1 MPRMLDLIRA
11 SALPSH
17 QMMSAS
23 KGALRL
29 PEVETIEILV
39 YIVEHNKIFGEAA
52 RLTLAG
58 WDEASSRAIAADP
71 KTPVEIL
78 EYWLSAKNIRPALFP
93 ILIENPAV
101 SITRLS
107 DLATTLKKEMLDV
120 MIASPRV
127 RNLPQ
132 VLQDLSANH
141 YLSGT
146 QAAQVKAL
154 IAGKVL
160 LDEENNQCT
169 AEVVESVTSNTPAQ
183 TAAHEPEA
191 IPSPA
196 PPQPEPEAAIL
207 TTPPGENDNVLADDP
222 EAEVALNT
230 FLTEHAKE
238 IESQPEKPFHA
249 IGGLYEDVLQ
259 VEEPKPLAATAAAGT
274 SSNAGPAA
282 TASPRNN
289 SQKPLVRP
297 QDQKRDS
304 VLQKISKLDIKGRIQ
319 LAMKGTKEERAILVR
334 DGTKI
339 IALAVLD
346 SPKITDGEVEKF
358 AGQKNVLEAV
368 LRGIPMKRRFAKN
381 YAVVRALVFNPRTPL
396 DVSLGLMK
404 NLLVADLRNLSGNK
418 EVAET
423 VRKLALRMFKQKNA
437 DNNKH

>member
-1 MPRMLDLIRA
+1 MSRMLDLIRA
-11 SALPSH
+11 SALPAH

-29 PEVETIEILV
+29 PEVETLEILV
-39 YIVEHNKIFGEAA
+39 YIAEHNKIFGEAA

-58 WDEASSRAIAADP
+58 WDEASSKRVAADP
-71 KTPVEIL
+71 KAPLEIL
-78 EYWLSAKNIRPALFP
+78 EYWLSPKNIRPALFP
-93 ILIENPAV
+93 ILIENPGV
-101 SITRLS
+101 NITRLS
-107 DLATTLKKEMLDV
+107 ELAATLKNEMLDA

-127 RNLPQ
+127 RAFPQ
-132 VLQDLSANH
+132 VLQDLSTNH

-146 QAAQVKAL
+146 QAARVKAL
-154 IAGKVL
+154 ITGKIFVEEENDQAGEAAGAPLPTVPQE
-160 LDEENNQCT
+160 LDEIL
-169 AEVVESVTSNTPAQ
+169 SVAPAQ
-183 TAAHEPEA
+183 
-191 IPSPA
+191 S
-196 PPQPEPEAAIL
+196 QPEMVLPATL
-207 TTPPGENDNVLADDP
+207 PQGNDDVLADDP
-222 EAEVALNT
+222 EAEAALNT
-230 FLTEHAKE
+230 FLKEHAKE

-249 IGGLYEDVLQ
+249 IGGLHEDILHM
-259 VEEPKPLAATAAAGT
+259 EEPAALAAAATAAAST
-274 SSNAGPAA
+274 SVAPLAAPTQPRVSHKPAA
-282 TASPRNN
+282 
-289 SQKPLVRP
+289 KP
-297 QDQKRDS
+297 DDGKRDS

-368 LRGIPMKRRFAKN
+368 LRAIPMKRRFAKN

-404 NLLVADLRNLSGNK
+404 NLLVADLKNLSGNK

-423 VRKLALRMFKQKNA
+423 VRKLALRMFRQKNEA
-437 DNNKH
+437 SNKG